1 MKSNPFPMD
10 KNVEF
15 KKFMFD
21 QYGLTELIDFDPT
34 RSALLNHV
42 EDYNNPG
49 HMMNIINDYKLVR

>member
-1 MKSNPFPMD
+1 MESNPFPMY

-15 KKFMFD
+15 KKFMFN
-21 QYGLTELIDFDPT
+21 QYGLTVSIDPT

-49 HMMNIINDYKLVR
+49 HLMNIINDYKLVR